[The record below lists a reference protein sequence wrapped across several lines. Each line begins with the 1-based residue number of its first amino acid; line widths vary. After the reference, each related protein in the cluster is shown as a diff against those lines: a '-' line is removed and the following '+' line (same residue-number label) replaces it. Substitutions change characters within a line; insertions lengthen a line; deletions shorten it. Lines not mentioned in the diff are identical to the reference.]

1 MSIPRTLTIR
11 SHLLLLAIGA
21 VLPILAFAV
30 LVCVVLVDLD
40 RQTIQRGAM
49 ERARAMMTA
58 VDAELR
64 GSLRTVEALTASAAL
79 QRDDLA
85 AFHAEAERVLATH
98 PTWLDVTLA
107 DAAGRKIVDAAR
119 SFGAPLDRIIDA
131 ESLARALRDR
141 TPVIGNIDDLENTSL
156 PGIPVRVPVSRDGKV
171 VYVLSAVVRPDS
183 FQDLIRQQRL
193 PDDWISGI
201 VDRNG
206 RFVARVP
213 SRQPNEMASPSFRDA
228 VRSASEGWYRGVT
241 VEGRDT
247 FTAFERSSVSGWS
260 IGLAIP
266 ADIVQ
271 AAAWRTAWLMGIG
284 ALASLAVALAIA
296 TSLGRQIASPIVT
309 LASVARS
316 VGTGS
321 RSLRTVGANV
331 QEVNAVA
338 TALRE
343 ADAAVRE
350 RESLRERE
358 RDALAAADQAKDE
371 FIATLSHELRNPLAA
386 LTAAA
391 HILRV
396 ADPAHAAAKDA
407 RNVIERQSRHMA
419 RMVEDLLDVSR
430 LIAGK
435 VTLTTETFDLGQLAT
450 NVVDNWRATG
460 RFAGRIVIVHAEPV
474 WVTADRTRFEQIV
487 ANLLDNAVK
496 FTSPGQMIT
505 LEVRRNDDIA
515 TLSVADQG
523 EGIPPELV
531 EHVFDLFVQ
540 GEQGVG
546 RSKGGIGL
554 GLTLVKRLAQL
565 HGGSVWAASGGVGRG
580 ATFTVR
586 LPAAAVPAHL
596 AALDSGRGAS
606 DASRILIVEDNDDAR
621 AMLHE
626 LLAMSGHDVHEAA
639 NGQSAVAVAARLQP
653 DIAIVDIGLP
663 DIDGYEVARRLDA
676 QSGGRIALIA
686 LTGYGQPKD
695 QRRALAAGFD
705 LHLVKPVTIERLE
718 EAITMLASRAARDS
732 REAGEAVG

>member
-1 MSIPRTLTIR
+1 MTIR

-30 LVCVVLVDLD
+30 LVSVVLVDLD
-40 RQTIQRGAM
+40 RQTVQRGAS

-79 QRDDLA
+79 ERDDLA
-85 AFHAEAERVLATH
+85 AFHAEAARVLATH

-107 DAAGRKIVDAAR
+107 RPSGEKIVDAAR
-119 SFGAPLDRIIDA
+119 PFGAPVSRVLDPDSVVRVVKTGAAAVGNVDRSDA
-131 ESLARALRDR
+131 SAPPA
-141 TPVIGNIDDLENTSL
+141 
-156 PGIPVRVPVSRDGKV
+156 IPVRVPVMRDGAL
-171 VYVLSAVVRPDS
+171 VYVLSALVRPDS

-193 PDDWISGI
+193 PGDWISGI
-201 VDRNG
+201 VDASG

-213 SRQPNEMASPSFRDA
+213 MQKTGDLAGAAFRDA
-228 VRSASEGWYRGVT
+228 VRAAPEGWYRGPS

-247 FTAFERSSVSGWS
+247 YTAYQRSAFSGWS

-266 ADIVQ
+266 ADIVE

-284 ALASLAVALAIA
+284 VLASVGVALAIA
-296 TSLGRQIASPIVT
+296 ISIGRQIAAPIVG

-316 VGTGS
+316 IGSGS
-321 RSLRTVGANV
+321 RSAAPPAVDL
-331 QEVNAVA
+331 QEVNEVA

-343 ADAAVRE
+343 AHTAVRE
-350 RESLRERE
+350 RELLIQRE
-358 RDALAAADQAKDE
+358 RDALEAADRAKDE

-396 ADPAHAAAKDA
+396 ADPSHSSAKDA
-407 RNVIERQSRHMA
+407 RSVIERQSRHMA

-450 NVVDNWRATG
+450 NIVDNWRATG
-460 RFAGRIVIVHAEPV
+460 RFAGRIVSAHVEPV
-474 WVTADRTRFEQIV
+474 WVMADRTRMEQIV
-487 ANLLDNAVK
+487 SNLLDNAVK
-496 FTSPGQMIT
+496 FTAPGQAIT
-505 LEVRRNDDIA
+505 LDVRRNDDIA

-523 EGIPPELV
+523 EGIPPQLV
-531 EHVFDLFVQ
+531 DRVFDLFVQ

-546 RSKGGIGL
+546 RAKGGIGL

-565 HGGSVWAASGGVGRG
+565 HGGSVWAASGGAGRG

-586 LPAAAVPAHL
+586 LPAAAVPAHVMAL
-596 AALDSGRGAS
+596 ASGARRAAG
-606 DASRILIVEDNDDAR
+606 ASRILLVEDNTDAR
-621 AMLHE
+621 DMLRE
-626 LLAMSGHDVHEAA
+626 LLAMYGHEVHEAA
-639 NGQSAVAVAARLQP
+639 DGRSAVALANDVDP
-653 DIAIVDIGLP
+653 DVAIVDIGLP
-663 DIDGYEVARRLDA
+663 DIDGYEVARRLDS
-676 QSGGRIALIA
+676 QSKGRIALIA
-686 LTGYGQPKD
+686 LSGYGQPKD
-695 QRRALAAGFD
+695 QRRAMAAGFD
-705 LHLVKPVTIERLE
+705 IHLVKPVSIDQLE
-718 EAITMLASRAARDS
+718 EAITSLTASASRDARMTDQAA
-732 REAGEAVG
+732 G

>member
-1 MSIPRTLTIR
+1 LRTRTP
-11 SHLLLLAIGA
+11 AIGN
-21 VLPILAFAV
+21 
-30 LVCVVLVDLD
+30 VDRLD
-40 RQTIQRGAM
+40 
-49 ERARAMMTA
+49 
-58 VDAELR
+58 DA
-64 GSLRTVEALTASAAL
+64 
-79 QRDDLA
+79 
-85 AFHAEAERVLATH
+85 
-98 PTWLDVTLA
+98 
-107 DAAGRKIVDAAR
+107 
-119 SFGAPLDRIIDA
+119 
-131 ESLARALRDR
+131 
-141 TPVIGNIDDLENTSL
+141 SL
-156 PGIPVRVPVSRDGKV
+156 PAVPVRVPVMRGDKV
-171 VYVLSAVVRPDS
+171 VYVLSALVRPDS
-183 FQDLIRQQRL
+183 FQELIRQQRL

-213 SRQPNEMASPSFRDA
+213 PRQPTEVASNAFRDA
-228 VRSASEGWYRGVT
+228 VRGAPEGWFRGQT

-247 FTAFERSSVSGWS
+247 FTAFERSDFSGWS

-266 ADIVQ
+266 SEIVE
-271 AAAWRTAWLMGIG
+271 AAGWRTAWLMGIG
-284 ALASLAVALAIA
+284 VLASVAVALAIA
-296 TSLGRQIASPIVT
+296 TSLGRQIASPIVA

-316 VGTGS
+316 VGTGN
-321 RSLRTVGANV
+321 RSLRAVGANV

-343 ADAAVRE
+343 ADVAVRE

-371 FIATLSHELRNPLAA
+371 FIATLSHEMRNPLAA

-435 VTLTTETFDLGQLAT
+435 VTLATETFDLGQLAT

-487 ANLLDNAVK
+487 SNLLDNAVK

-505 LEVRRNDDIA
+505 LDVRRNDDVA

-531 EHVFDLFVQ
+531 DHVFDLFVQ

-586 LPAAAVPAHL
+586 LPAAAMPAHL
-596 AALDSGRGAS
+596 AARSFDGGAPG
-606 DASRILIVEDNDDAR
+606 ASRILVVEDNDDAR

-639 NGQSAVAVAARLQP
+639 DGQSAVALAARVHL
-653 DIAIVDIGLP
+653 DVAIVDIGLP
-663 DIDGYEVARRLDA
+663 DIDGYEVARRLEA

-695 QRRALAAGFD
+695 QRRALAAGFA

-718 EAITMLASRAARDS
+718 EAIASLASRAASDS
-732 REAGEAVG
+732 RQAGEAVG